1 MANTYTQIHIQ
12 VIFGVKYRQALIRKE
27 WKNELY
33 KYMTGIVQHYGH
45 KMICINGVEDHI
57 HMLFGFRPTQ
67 SLSDLVK
74 QVKQSSSAWI
84 NEQNLVSCHFSW
96 QSGFGAFSYSKSHL
110 DKVINYIKLQEEHH
124 QKKSFREEYVD
135 FLEAFK
141 VDYDQ
146 RYIFK
151 ELE

>member
-12 VIFGVKYRQALIRKE
+12 VIFGVKYRQALIGKE
-27 WKNELY
+27 WKIDLY

-57 HMLFGFRPTQ
+57 HLLFGFRPTQ

-74 QVKQSSSAWI
+74 QIKLSSSAWI
-84 NEQNLVSCHFSW
+84 NEQNLVSSHFSW
-96 QSGFGAFSYSKSHL
+96 QSGYGAFSYSKSHL
-110 DKVINYIKLQEEHH
+110 DKVINYIKNQEEHH
-124 QKKSFREEYVD
+124 QKKSFREEYLD
-135 FLEAFK
+135 FLEAFN